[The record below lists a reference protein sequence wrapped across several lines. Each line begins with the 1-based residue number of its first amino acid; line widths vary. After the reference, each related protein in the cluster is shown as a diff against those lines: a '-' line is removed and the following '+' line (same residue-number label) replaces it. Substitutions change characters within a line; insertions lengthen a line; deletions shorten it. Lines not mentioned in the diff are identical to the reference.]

1 MDIQTYKKIYDK
13 IDSSNIKSVSDEFG
27 VDFDILTC
35 ILNQKMLQ
43 KNKALYHKV
52 ANDAESLLERWRN
65 GESFVSLSE
74 EIDFSPVLMSI
85 ILLKR
90 TGISRKG
97 VRQMLK
103 NPDGIEEERLKRELG
118 EVVKKDVLFSP
129 SAHSLQTERAVM
141 CEGEIGGWLKE
152 RDIQFL
158 TEEKIKKYAITKTPD
173 FLLKS
178 PLNIDSINISW
189 IESKGLFGGPEEH
202 RRYLKKQFLE
212 YIKFFGAGMVVYWY
226 GFVDP
231 ISEENSEVL
240 VKDSTYFGVDN
251 AKYLQ

>member
-1 MDIQTYKKIYDK
+1 MDIHTYKKIYSQL
-13 IDSSNIKSVSDEFG
+13 DSSNIKSISADFG
-27 VDFDILTC
+27 LNDDVLKC
-35 ILNQKMLQ
+35 ILNQKILRN
-43 KNKALYHKV
+43 NKALYHKV
-52 ANDAESLLERWRN
+52 ANDAEALLGRWRG
-65 GESFVSLSE
+65 GESFVSLSDE
-74 EIDFSPVLMSI
+74 TGLSPVLMSI

-90 TGISRKG
+90 TGMSRKG
-97 VRQMLK
+97 VRQMLR
-103 NPDGIEEERLKRELG
+103 NPEGIEDERLRRELAQ
-118 EVVKKDVLFSP
+118 VVKKDNLFSP
-129 SAHSLQTERAVM
+129 RAHSLQTERAMM

-202 RRYLKKQFLE
+202 RRYLKKQFSE